1 MPEPDIF
8 WDQLIGLIE
17 EERVVPV
24 VGQDLLRISNAGG
37 RDLLY
42 PYLAARLAEY
52 LDIPADG
59 LPEGGELHEVACRYL
74 AVRSNLVED
83 IYPALKKVETTA
95 ETLPIPEPLLQL
107 AAIHPFK
114 LFVTTTFDSFLQRAL
129 DHVRYEGTPRTRV
142 FAYSG
147 AELQDLPADLKS
159 VTTPIVYHLLGRVS
173 AVPSYAVTQEDVVEF
188 FHALQSETH
197 RPQLLFDELNEKSLL
212 ILGSRFSGWLARF
225 FIRMAKR
232 ERLSVGGKT
241 DYVVDATVSGDDNL
255 VLFLKNFSRG
265 TKVFSAGGSVEFVNE
280 LHRRWMDA
288 HPAPTGPQATVDPGG
303 APKIKASESADT
315 AAGAVFLSYASEDRP
330 IVEKIKNALEAVGI
344 DVFFDQ
350 EDLHPGVDWERTLR
364 KSIPQSSLFVPVIS
378 HHTLTSR
385 RRFFVME
392 WNLALI
398 EAQKAPVSEI
408 FLLPVVID
416 DTRQDAREI
425 PEQFRA
431 IQWQALPGGQPTSEF
446 VGRILQLYRK
456 YQKSLAGIV

>member
-1 MPEPDIF
+1 MAEPDIF

-24 VGQDLLRISNAGG
+24 VGQDLLRTPNPGG
-37 RDLLY
+37 RDLFY
-42 PYLAARLAEY
+42 PILAARLAEY
-52 LDIPADG
+52 LNLPADS

-74 AVRSNLVED
+74 AVRNNLVED

-95 ETLPIPEPLLQL
+95 ETLPIPQPLLQL

-129 DHVRYEGTPRTRV
+129 DQVRYEGTPRTRV
-142 FAYSG
+142 LAYSG

-188 FHALQSETH
+188 FHALQSENR
-197 RPQLLFDELNEKSLL
+197 RPQLLFDELKGKSLL
-212 ILGSRFSGWLARF
+212 ILGNRFSGWLARF

-241 DYVVDATVSGDDNL
+241 DYVVDPAVSGDDNL

-280 LHRRWMDA
+280 LHRRWLDA
-288 HPAPTGPQATVDPGG
+288 HPDPTGPQATVDSSPQTG
-303 APKIKASESADT
+303 ASDT
-315 AAGAVFLSYASEDRP
+315 GAGAVFLSYASEDRP
-330 IVEKIKNALEAVGI
+330 IVEKIKNALEAVGVE
-344 DVFFDQ
+344 VFFDQ

-392 WNLALI
+392 WNLALM
-398 EAQKAPVSEI
+398 EAQKVPVSEI

-416 DTRQDAREI
+416 DTKPDAKEI

-431 IQWQALPGGQPTSEF
+431 VQWQALQGGRPTSEF
-446 VGRILQLYRK
+446 VGRVLQLYRK